1 MDKGRT
7 IWPFLPLISEKKI
20 KVAISL
26 RTGQTQLAENN
37 LIQEIKKKKENHF
50 KN

>member
-1 MDKGRT
+1 MGKGRT
-7 IWPFLPLISEKKI
+7 IWPFLPLISEKK
-20 KVAISL
+20 KAAISL

-37 LIQEIKKKKENHF
+37 LIQKIKKKKENHF